1 MELILSFFRRNNISC
16 NRIAGILDQG
26 VLGVFY
32 GNEISFNGDTR
43 ITLFFFNNIVMENR
57 LVCNVPE
64 NIADRGSEN
73 ILVNNIEK
81 GMRAL

>member
-1 MELILSFFRRNNISC
+1 
-16 NRIAGILDQG
+16 
-26 VLGVFY
+26 VFY

-81 GMRAL
+81 VCGPCEAPDTICGNCDKAVESSG